1 MNNTRCLAPFLDPPS
16 ASLSSTPTPSSA
28 SPSES
33 SASTQAFRISSRNT
47 KITNPEE
54 GQLILDTPE
63 YQLINLPSRLLSA
76 DSPAF
81 TSSAPTSTDS
91 THTQPQL
98 RLEDIPF
105 RSDRCESAFTSCCGG
120 CTIVGCPRRCPQDVV
135 YRAYL
140 MCGNILWA
148 SGEEAKAQRFEQ
160 SPLPAR
166 MMYLELTSEH
176 PRYFAVKAM
185 VDESLRADSQ
195 LDYSPQMEY
204 EEHFDSKKGEWQIRP
219 KVDPET
225 GDILFLRW
233 PKSGV
238 CPYCLPR
245 VTALPSR
252 IRKEKK

>member
-1 MNNTRCLAPFLDPPS
+1 MNNTRCLAPFLSPAQAP
-16 ASLSSTPTPSSA
+16 TTPSPA
-28 SPSES
+28 Q
-33 SASTQAFRISSRNT
+33 AQAQAFRISSRNT
-47 KITNPEE
+47 KITNSEK

-63 YQLINLPSRLLSA
+63 YQLINLPARWLATSSIDSPTSA
-76 DSPAF
+76 DSP
-81 TSSAPTSTDS
+81 SSADL
-91 THTQPQL
+91 TQ
-98 RLEDIPF
+98 LEDIPF
-105 RSDRCESAFTSCCGG
+105 RSDRCEYAFTSCCGG
-120 CTIVGCPRRCPQDVV
+120 CTIVGCPRRCPQDVI

-204 EEHFDSKKGEWQIRP
+204 EEHFDFKKGEWKIRP

-238 CPYCLPR
+238 CPYCLPK

>member
-1 MNNTRCLAPFLDPPS
+1 MNNTRCIAPLPDSPTSTQAAPS
-16 ASLSSTPTPSSA
+16 ASSSSNPA
-28 SPSES
+28 Q
-33 SASTQAFRISSRNT
+33 AQAQAQAFRISSRNT
-47 KITNPEE
+47 KITNSEE

-76 DSPAF
+76 DS
-81 TSSAPTSTDS
+81 TSADS
-91 THTQPQL
+91 TLTQPQL
-98 RLEDIPF
+98 WSWLEDIPF

-120 CTIVGCPRRCPQDVV
+120 CTIVGCPRRCPQDVI

-140 MCGNILWA
+140 MCGNILWVQ
-148 SGEEAKAQRFEQ
+148 GEEAKAQRFEQ

-204 EEHFDSKKGEWQIRP
+204 EEHFDSKKGEWMIRP

-238 CPYCLPR
+238 CPYCLPKI
-245 VTALPSR
+245 TALPSR

>member
-1 MNNTRCLAPFLDPPS
+1 MNNTRCLAPFLSP
-16 ASLSSTPTPSSA
+16 SSTPSQAQTPASSTQTTPSPA
-28 SPSES
+28 QAQAP
-33 SASTQAFRISSRNT
+33 AQAFRISSRNT
-47 KITNPEE
+47 KITNSEK

-63 YQLINLPSRLLSA
+63 YQLINLPSRLLSVVDSTPTSA
-76 DSPAF
+76 DSP
-81 TSSAPTSTDS
+81 SSADL
-91 THTQPQL
+91 TQ
-98 RLEDIPF
+98 LEDIPF
-105 RSDRCESAFTSCCGG
+105 RSDRCEYAFTSCCGG
-120 CTIVGCPRRCPQDVV
+120 CTLVGCPRRCPQDVI

-204 EEHFDSKKGEWQIRP
+204 EEHFDSKKGEWMIRP

-238 CPYCLPR
+238 CPYCLPK

>member
-1 MNNTRCLAPFLDPPS
+1 MNKTRCLAPFLSQAPTS
-16 ASLSSTPTPSSA
+16 APTPSS
-28 SPSES
+28 PSNP
-33 SASTQAFRISSRNT
+33 AAPAQAAQAQAQAPAQAQAFRISSKNT
-47 KITNPEE
+47 KITNSEE

-63 YQLINLPSRLLSA
+63 YQLINLLSDDLA
-76 DSPAF
+76 SP
-81 TSSAPTSTDS
+81 STDS
-91 THTQPQL
+91 TLTRPK
-98 RLEDIPF
+98 LEDIPF

-120 CTIVGCPRRCPQDVV
+120 CTIVGCPRRCPQDVI

-204 EEHFDSKKGEWQIRP
+204 EEHFDSKKGEWMIRP

>member
-1 MNNTRCLAPFLDPPS
+1 MNNTRCLAPFLSQAPS
-16 ASLSSTPTPSSA
+16 NPTPLKPA
-28 SPSES
+28 Q
-33 SASTQAFRISSRNT
+33 AQAQAFRISSRNT
-47 KITNPEE
+47 KITNSEK

-63 YQLINLPSRLLSA
+63 YQLINLVATLSPDADA
-76 DSPAF
+76 DSPTF
-81 TSSAPTSTDS
+81 TSSTDPTPT
-91 THTQPQL
+91 QL
-98 RLEDIPF
+98 RLENIPF
-105 RSDRCESAFTSCCGG
+105 RSDRCEYAFTSCCGG

-148 SGEEAKAQRFEQ
+148 QGEEAKAQRFEQ

-204 EEHFDSKKGEWQIRP
+204 EEHFDSKKGEWKIRP

-238 CPYCLPR
+238 CPYCLPKI
-245 VTALPSR
+245 TALPSR

>member
-1 MNNTRCLAPFLDPPS
+1 
-16 ASLSSTPTPSSA
+16 
-28 SPSES
+28 
-33 SASTQAFRISSRNT
+33 
-47 KITNPEE
+47 
-54 GQLILDTPE
+54 
-63 YQLINLPSRLLSA
+63 
-76 DSPAF
+76 
-81 TSSAPTSTDS
+81 
-91 THTQPQL
+91 
-98 RLEDIPF
+98 
-105 RSDRCESAFTSCCGG
+105 
-120 CTIVGCPRRCPQDVV
+120 
-135 YRAYL
+135 
-140 MCGNILWA
+140 MCGNILWVQ
-148 SGEEAKAQRFEQ
+148 GEEAKAQRFEQ
-160 SPLPAR
+160 SSLPAR

-204 EEHFDSKKGEWQIRP
+204 EEHFDSKKGEWMIRP

>member
-1 MNNTRCLAPFLDPPS
+1 MNNTRCLAPFL
-16 ASLSSTPTPSSA
+16 
-28 SPSES
+28 SPDSP
-33 SASTQAFRISSRNT
+33 AQAQAFRISSRNT
-47 KITNPEE
+47 KITNSER

-63 YQLINLPSRLLSA
+63 YQLINLPSR
-76 DSPAF
+76 
-81 TSSAPTSTDS
+81 TSTDP
-91 THTQPQL
+91 TQPQL
-98 RLEDIPF
+98 QLEDIPF
-105 RSDRCESAFTSCCGG
+105 RSARCEYAFTSCCGG
-120 CTIVGCPRRCPQDVV
+120 CTIVGCPRRCPQDVI

-148 SGEEAKAQRFEQ
+148 QGEEAKAQRFEQ

-204 EEHFDSKKGEWQIRP
+204 EEHFDSKKGEWKIRP

-238 CPYCLPR
+238 CPYCLPK

>member
-1 MNNTRCLAPFLDPPS
+1 MNNTRCLAPFLSPDSPPS
-16 ASLSSTPTPSSA
+16 EAAAPA
-28 SPSES
+28 
-33 SASTQAFRISSRNT
+33 QAFRISSKNT
-47 KITNPEE
+47 KITNSEE

-63 YQLINLPSRLLSA
+63 YQLINLPSRGLGLG
-76 DSPAF
+76 
-81 TSSAPTSTDS
+81 
-91 THTQPQL
+91 
-98 RLEDIPF
+98 LEDIPF

-148 SGEEAKAQRFEQ
+148 QGEEAKAQRFEQ

-185 VDESLRADSQ
+185 VDESLCADSQ

-204 EEHFDSKKGEWQIRP
+204 EEHFDSKKGEWKIRP

>member
-1 MNNTRCLAPFLDPPS
+1 MNNTRCIAP
-16 ASLSSTPTPSSA
+16 TPTPA
-28 SPSES
+28 QAPSQ
-33 SASTQAFRISSRNT
+33 AQAQAFRISSRNT
-47 KITNPEE
+47 KITNSEE

-63 YQLINLPSRLLSA
+63 YQLINLVASLF
-76 DSPAF
+76 SP
-81 TSSAPTSTDS
+81 DS
-91 THTQPQL
+91 TPTPSQPQPQLGRRL

-160 SPLPAR
+160 SLLPAR

-238 CPYCLPR
+238 CPYCLPK

>member
-1 MNNTRCLAPFLDPPS
+1 MNNTRCLAPFLSQAQD
-16 ASLSSTPTPSSA
+16 AQTAAPTQTA
-28 SPSES
+28 SPSNP
-33 SASTQAFRISSRNT
+33 AQAPSTQAQAFRISSRNT
-47 KITNPEE
+47 KITNSEK

-63 YQLINLPSRLLSA
+63 YQLINLPSRLLSVV
-76 DSPAF
+76 DS
-81 TSSAPTSTDS
+81 TSTSAAADAASS
-91 THTQPQL
+91 TLIQ
-98 RLEDIPF
+98 LEDIPF

-120 CTIVGCPRRCPQDVV
+120 CTLVGCPRRCPQDVI

-238 CPYCLPR
+238 CPYCLPK

>member
-1 MNNTRCLAPFLDPPS
+1 
-16 ASLSSTPTPSSA
+16 
-28 SPSES
+28 
-33 SASTQAFRISSRNT
+33 
-47 KITNPEE
+47 
-54 GQLILDTPE
+54 
-63 YQLINLPSRLLSA
+63 
-76 DSPAF
+76 
-81 TSSAPTSTDS
+81 
-91 THTQPQL
+91 
-98 RLEDIPF
+98 
-105 RSDRCESAFTSCCGG
+105 
-120 CTIVGCPRRCPQDVV
+120 
-135 YRAYL
+135 

-238 CPYCLPR
+238 CPYCLPK

>member
-1 MNNTRCLAPFLDPPS
+1 MNNTRCLAPFLD
-16 ASLSSTPTPSSA
+16 
-28 SPSES
+28 SPSQTDS
-33 SASTQAFRISSRNT
+33 SPTSPAQAQAQAFRLSSRNT
-47 KITNPEE
+47 KITNSEE

-63 YQLINLPSRLLSA
+63 YQLINLPSRLLSDSPA
-76 DSPAF
+76 DDPAF
-81 TSSAPTSTDS
+81 TSADPTSTVD
-91 THTQPQL
+91 TLTQLQL
-98 RLEDIPF
+98 WSWLEDIPF
-105 RSDRCESAFTSCCGG
+105 RSDRCEYAFTSCCGG
-120 CTIVGCPRRCPQDVV
+120 CTVVGCPRRCPQDVI

-148 SGEEAKAQRFEQ
+148 QSEEAKAQR

-204 EEHFDSKKGEWQIRP
+204 EEHFDSKKGEWKIRP

-238 CPYCLPR
+238 CPYCLPK

>member
-1 MNNTRCLAPFLDPPS
+1 MNNTRCLAPFLSHSPS
-16 ASLSSTPTPSSA
+16 AAPTQA
-28 SPSES
+28 
-33 SASTQAFRISSRNT
+33 QAFRISSRNT
-47 KITNPEE
+47 KITNSEK

-63 YQLINLPSRLLSA
+63 YQLINLPSR
-76 DSPAF
+76 
-81 TSSAPTSTDS
+81 TSTDP
-91 THTQPQL
+91 TQPQL
-98 RLEDIPF
+98 QLEDIPF
-105 RSDRCESAFTSCCGG
+105 RSDRCEYAFTSCCGG
-120 CTIVGCPRRCPQDVV
+120 CTIVGCPRRCPQDVI

-140 MCGNILWA
+140 MCGNILWTQ
-148 SGEEAKAQRFEQ
+148 GEEAKAQRFEQ

-204 EEHFDSKKGEWQIRP
+204 EEHFDSKKGEWKIRP

-238 CPYCLPR
+238 CPYCLPK

>member
-1 MNNTRCLAPFLDPPS
+1 MNNTRCLAPPP
-16 ASLSSTPTPSSA
+16 ASSTASA
-28 SPSES
+28 P
-33 SASTQAFRISSRNT
+33 AGAPVFRISSRNT
-47 KITNPEE
+47 KITNSEE

-63 YQLINLPSRLLSA
+63 YQLINLPSHLLSA
-76 DSPAF
+76 DS
-81 TSSAPTSTDS
+81 TSTDP
-91 THTQPQL
+91 TQL
-98 RLEDIPF
+98 RLRLENIPF
-105 RSDRCESAFTSCCGG
+105 RADRCESAFTSCCGG

-148 SGEEAKAQRFEQ
+148 QGEEAKAQRFEQ

-185 VDESLRADSQ
+185 VDESLCADSQ

-204 EEHFDSKKGEWQIRP
+204 EEHFDSKKGEWKIRP

>member
-1 MNNTRCLAPFLDPPS
+1 MNNTRCIAPVQTEAPDSPPS
-16 ASLSSTPTPSSA
+16 ASSA
-28 SPSES
+28 SPAS
-33 SASTQAFRISSRNT
+33 SNPAQAQAFRISSRNT
-47 KITNPEE
+47 KITNSEE

-63 YQLINLPSRLLSA
+63 YQLINLLSA
-76 DSPAF
+76 SSTASVDS
-81 TSSAPTSTDS
+81 TSSVPTL
-91 THTQPQL
+91 TQLQ
-98 RLEDIPF
+98 LEDIPF
-105 RSDRCESAFTSCCGG
+105 RSDRCEYAFTSCCGG
-120 CTIVGCPRRCPQDVV
+120 CTVVGCPRRCPQDVV

-204 EEHFDSKKGEWQIRP
+204 EEHFDSKKGEWMIRP

-238 CPYCLPR
+238 CPYCLPK

>member
-1 MNNTRCLAPFLDPPS
+1 MNKTRCLAP
-16 ASLSSTPTPSSA
+16 TPSSS
-28 SPSES
+28 SPDSPTQ
-33 SASTQAFRISSRNT
+33 AQAQAQAFRISSKNT
-47 KITNPEE
+47 KITNSEE

-63 YQLINLPSRLLSA
+63 YQLINLVASLFSP
-76 DSPAF
+76 DSP
-81 TSSAPTSTDS
+81 STAS
-91 THTQPQL
+91 PPEPPSPPRRRLRL

-120 CTIVGCPRRCPQDVV
+120 CTIVGCPRRCPQDVI

-140 MCGNILWA
+140 MCGNILWVQ
-148 SGEEAKAQRFEQ
+148 GEEAKAQRFEQ
-160 SPLPAR
+160 SSLPAR

-204 EEHFDSKKGEWQIRP
+204 EEHFDSKKGEWMIRP

>member
-1 MNNTRCLAPFLDPPS
+1 MNNTRCLAPFLSPSPS
-16 ASLSSTPTPSSA
+16 AAPTQA
-28 SPSES
+28 
-33 SASTQAFRISSRNT
+33 QAFRISSRNT
-47 KITNPEE
+47 KITNSEK

-63 YQLINLPSRLLSA
+63 YQLINLPSR
-76 DSPAF
+76 
-81 TSSAPTSTDS
+81 TSTDP
-91 THTQPQL
+91 TQPQL
-98 RLEDIPF
+98 QLEDIPF
-105 RSDRCESAFTSCCGG
+105 RSDRCEYAFTSCCGG
-120 CTIVGCPRRCPQDVV
+120 CTIVGCPRRCPQDVI

-140 MCGNILWA
+140 MCGNILWTQ
-148 SGEEAKAQRFEQ
+148 GEEAKAQRFEQ

-204 EEHFDSKKGEWQIRP
+204 EEHFDSKKGEWKIRP

-238 CPYCLPR
+238 CPYCLPK

>member
-1 MNNTRCLAPFLDPPS
+1 MNNTRCLAPFLSPS
-16 ASLSSTPTPSSA
+16 SPSSSLSSPSSTQTTPSSA
-28 SPSES
+28 Q
-33 SASTQAFRISSRNT
+33 AQAQAQAFRISSRNT
-47 KITNPEE
+47 KITNSEK

-63 YQLINLPSRLLSA
+63 YQLINLPSR
-76 DSPAF
+76 
-81 TSSAPTSTDS
+81 TSTDP
-91 THTQPQL
+91 TQPQL
-98 RLEDIPF
+98 QLEDIPF
-105 RSDRCESAFTSCCGG
+105 RSDRCEYAFTSCCGG
-120 CTIVGCPRRCPQDVV
+120 CTIVGCPRRCPQDVI

-238 CPYCLPR
+238 CPYCLPKI
-245 VTALPSR
+245 TALPSR

>member
-1 MNNTRCLAPFLDPPS
+1 MNNTRCLAPT
-16 ASLSSTPTPSSA
+16 TPAQTSNPA
-28 SPSES
+28 
-33 SASTQAFRISSRNT
+33 AAQAQVFRISSRNT
-47 KITNPEE
+47 KITNSEE

-63 YQLINLPSRLLSA
+63 YQLINLPSRLLSGDSA
-76 DSPAF
+76 DPPS
-81 TSSAPTSTDS
+81 
-91 THTQPQL
+91 TQPQL

-120 CTIVGCPRRCPQDVV
+120 CTIVGCPRRCPQDVI

-204 EEHFDSKKGEWQIRP
+204 EEHFDSKKGEWMIRP

-238 CPYCLPR
+238 CPYCLPK